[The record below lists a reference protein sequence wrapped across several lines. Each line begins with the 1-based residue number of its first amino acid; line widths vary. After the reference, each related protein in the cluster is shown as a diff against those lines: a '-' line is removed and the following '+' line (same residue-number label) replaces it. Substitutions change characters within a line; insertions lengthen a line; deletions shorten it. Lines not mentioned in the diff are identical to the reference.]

1 MAYTHG
7 ILDIN
12 RVPHSNIVC
21 GMDRWKCARDL
32 CEIHI
37 FNKSLVIYNPSCL
50 VHFASNTCRLNCSPI
65 FRTARLDDMID
76 TIVTGLFSI
85 TRRRRSAITG
95 LNEYIRVLESSFPS
109 LQFTICWISRGLG
122 KLPDLQKNI
131 SQTFYCFR
139 VVIWT
144 IHGGQALILIY

>member
-1 MAYTHG
+1 
-7 ILDIN
+7 
-12 RVPHSNIVC
+12 
-21 GMDRWKCARDL
+21 MDRWKCARDL

-50 VHFASNTCRLNCSPI
+50 VYFAGSTCRINCSPI

-76 TIVTGLFSI
+76 TIVTGLYFHNKKQDISNYKPERVHSSI
-85 TRRRRSAITG
+85 GVFIP
-95 LNEYIRVLESSFPS
+95 I
-109 LQFTICWISRGLG
+109 LQFTICWISRRLG

-139 VVIWT
+139 VVLSRLYM
-144 IHGGQALILIY
+144 AVKL